1 MTATVTVTTQKS
13 DGVFRVPN
21 AALRYKPSAG
31 AGGSGETKGAPGGSG
46 KGFGA
51 TGKLFLL
58 SAGEPAPQAVKVGV
72 TDGVMTE
79 VEGSGLSEGAE
90 VILEETDAKAGGA
103 PGAKRGGG
111 GPGRMRVF

>member
-1 MTATVTVTTQKS
+1 
-13 DGVFRVPN
+13 
-21 AALRYKPSAG
+21 
-31 AGGSGETKGAPGGSG
+31 
-46 KGFGA
+46 
-51 TGKLFLL
+51 
-58 SAGEPAPQAVKVGV
+58 
-72 TDGVMTE
+72 MTE

>member
-31 AGGSGETKGAPGGSG
+31 GGEASDKKAVPGGSG

-51 TGKLFLL
+51 TAKLFLL
-58 SAGEPAPQAVKVGV
+58 SSGQPAPRPVKVGI

-90 VILEETDAKAGGA
+90 VILEETDGATGGA